1 MNKSDLIDQ
10 MARHADISKASAE
23 RALNQAISA
32 ITLELRAG
40 NEVTLQG
47 FGKFS
52 VIKRAERQGR
62 DPRTGAAITIAASK
76 APKFTPGKALK
87 DAVN

>member
-10 MARHADISKASAE
+10 ISRGADISKAKAE
-23 RALNQAISA
+23 RALNDALSA
-32 ITLELRAG
+32 ITFELRTG

-52 VIKRAERQGR
+52 VIKRAERQGLN
-62 DPRTGAAITIAASK
+62 PRTGAAITIAASK